1 MNSKVKEKY
10 TKDSLNIMLRT
21 LFIEKGKS
29 TKTNN
34 FKLLNIGNIVLKI
47 VKLKVWL
54 MAVPLIEVSYLL

>member
-1 MNSKVKEKY
+1 
-10 TKDSLNIMLRT
+10 MLRT
-21 LFIEKGKS
+21 LFIEKGKR

-34 FKLLNIGNIVLKI
+34 FKLLNIGNTVLKI